1 MVKVLIFREKYTAP
15 KMEADVL
22 APEILCESPT
32 SELENPGYGE
42 PWTF

>member
-32 SELENPGYGE
+32 GDLETPGMGD
-42 PWTF
+42 PWSF